1 MIFTGGTVT
10 GSTNFTNGVTANT
23 YTVNQLYGLTAQ
35 TAQTVNL
42 ELTDQY
48 EYTLTGNTTFTFS
61 NNLNGKSWMVAVK
74 SNPTTSGYTSSF
86 TASTANVK
94 WAYGITP
101 VQTAT
106 ANKTDIYSFI
116 QLNGVIY
123 GDYSQS
129 Y

>member
-1 MIFTGGTVT
+1 
-10 GSTNFTNGVTANT
+10 
-23 YTVNQLYGLTAQ
+23 
-35 TAQTVNL
+35 
-42 ELTDQY
+42 
-48 EYTLTGNTTFTFS
+48 
-61 NNLNGKSWMVAVK
+61 MVAVK